1 MKKTILVTGGA
12 GYIGSHTVVEL
23 LEAQYSVI
31 VIDNLYNSSIGAI
44 TAIKNITG
52 KDLIFYEGDC
62 TDFNFLKNIFNKN
75 KIDAVIH
82 FAGYKAVGESV
93 EKPLFY
99 YKNNLDSTMTLLA
112 VMREFLCTKFVF
124 SSSATVYL
132 DPNDVK
138 YNETTTQTNRPF
150 SPYGSTK
157 LVQEYILE
165 DVAKGFEFEKVG
177 GLQVVS
183 LRYFNPIG
191 AHFSGELGED
201 PNGVP
206 NNLAPYIT
214 QVAVGRLRTLQV
226 FGDDYPTPDGTCLR
240 DYIHVVDLAKGHLSG
255 LEYIFAKEGKFFDP
269 INLGT
274 GAPVSVFQVIESF
287 SKAVGKSIPYEVVGR
302 RSGDLA
308 EFYADPVKAKKVLDW
323 QTTLDLDKMTAD
335 SWNWQKRHPNGF
347 KNL

>member
-1 MKKTILVTGGA
+1 MAKTILVTGGA

-23 LEAQYSVI
+23 LEAKYNVV

-44 TAIKNITG
+44 QAIKNITG
-52 KDLIFYEGDC
+52 KDLIFYKGDC
-62 TDFNFLKNIFNKN
+62 ADSDFVKSVFAKNS
-75 KIDAVIH
+75 IDAVIH

-99 YKNNLDSTMTLLA
+99 YGNNLGSTVTLLE
-112 VMREFLCTKFVF
+112 VMKEFSCTKFVF

-132 DPNDVK
+132 DPKDVK

-165 DVAKGFEFEKVG
+165 DVAKGSEFEKVD

-191 AHFSGELGED
+191 AHFSGDLGED
-201 PNGVP
+201 PNGIP

-214 QVAVGRLRTLQV
+214 QVAVGKLKELQI
-226 FGDDYPTPDGTCLR
+226 FGDDYKTPDGTCLR

-255 LEYIFAKEGKFFDP
+255 LEYIFAKKGKFFDP

-274 GAPVSVFQVIESF
+274 GAPVSVFQVVESF
-287 SKAVGKSIPYEVVGR
+287 VKAVGRPIPYKVVGR
-302 RSGDLA
+302 RSGDLP
-308 EFYADPVKAKKVLDW
+308 EFYADPEKAKKVLGW
-323 QTTLDLDKMTAD
+323 QTKLDLDKMTAD
-335 SWNWQKRHPNGF
+335 SWHWQKRHPNGF
-347 KNL
+347 ES